1 MMTQAP
7 NSTWGPGE
15 LLKYEQDCAAREV
28 RDVPGRVLL
37 DVLLPARGF
46 LPAPTLKAG
55 QVMRIIDVE
64 GQQVADLILYDP
76 QEFEEF
82 VIDEQY
88 RAY

>member
-55 QVMRIIDVE
+55 QVMRVIDVE
-64 GQQVADLILYDP
+64 GQQGRSHPVRS
-76 QEFEEF
+76 QESEES